1 MKANLFIPR
10 SPQRWKESQCHSR
23 HLANKRTANVSAV
36 KSAQAGIWRA
46 MTNAPAVRRSSFEIL
61 VSSAAI
67 VCFASDTH
75 SKVKNDP
82 PKHVACDYLWT
93 RALLWNCINRL
104 RWNTN
109 RSHFINSCLRVN
121 IKFRRLF
128 LSLVDRFPLLPQHFS
143 CRFFIIAERTC
154 RKCLVI
160 AACLSLFLRRT
171 FRFPCVPLAACISG
185 FIDADSQ
192 PKNKNSWIFCV
203 LLDKQSDVWASIN

>member
-23 HLANKRTANVSAV
+23 HSENKCTTNVSAV
-36 KSAQAGIWRA
+36 KSASWHVCTRDDECRA
-46 MTNAPAVRRSSFEIL
+46 VVRRFSFEIL
-61 VSSAAI
+61 VSSAPI

-82 PKHVACDYLWT
+82 PKHVACDYLWS

-104 RWNTN
+104 RWNTT

-128 LSLVDRFPLLPQHFS
+128 FSLFDRFPLLPQHFS

-154 RKCLVI
+154 RKCLVT
-160 AACLSLFLRRT
+160 AACLGLFLRR
-171 FRFPCVPLAACISG
+171 RIPLSMCSLRSVH
-185 FIDADSQ
+185 FWFSLTLTVN
-192 PKNKNSWIFCV
+192 PKIKIHEFFV
-203 LLDKQSDVWASIN
+203 FLDKPMLGRQ